1 MIKFIL
7 KLICKI
13 LAIIL
18 GAAVTLALV
27 TLIGLNAA
35 KFFIYSDY
43 YQIKEDVCKNPG
55 LSDGFV
61 CQGICAYEREGGDV
75 ILVSGYMKD
84 KSASRIYVTTTENE
98 SYYVLLASGGEKFTG
113 HAGGISVL
121 GENIYLANGKKV
133 YTIPLASVLSAK
145 GGDVID
151 VGEGAAVNNNASFIY
166 SDGKYLYVGEFHDGG
181 AYVVE
186 GHENETAEGTHYAI
200 CSVYEAGKFEVPVR
214 VYSIRNKVQGIC
226 FTSSGKVVLS
236 TSYGLSDSVYY
247 VYDLESATDSQ
258 KTFDSAP
265 LYYLDRLEREIKGP
279 AMAEG
284 LDEYNGRIITLTESA
299 SDKYIFGKFF
309 FADKIVALDLAK

>member
-98 SYYVLLASGGEKFTG
+98 SYYVLLASGDKKFTG

-200 CSVYEAGKFEVPVR
+200 CSVYEAGKFDTPVR

>member
-84 KSASRIYVTTTENE
+84 KSASRIYVTTAENE
-98 SYYVLLASGGEKFTG
+98 SYYVSLASGGEKFTG

-121 GENIYLANGKKV
+121 GENAYVANGKAV
-133 YTIPLASVLSAK
+133 YT
-145 GGDVID
+145 
-151 VGEGAAVNNNASFIY
+151 
-166 SDGKYLYVGEFHDGG
+166 
-181 AYVVE
+181 
-186 GHENETAEGTHYAI
+186 
-200 CSVYEAGKFEVPVR
+200 
-214 VYSIRNKVQGIC
+214 
-226 FTSSGKVVLS
+226 
-236 TSYGLSDSVYY
+236 
-247 VYDLESATDSQ
+247 
-258 KTFDSAP
+258 
-265 LYYLDRLEREIKGP
+265 
-279 AMAEG
+279 
-284 LDEYNGRIITLTESA
+284 
-299 SDKYIFGKFF
+299 
-309 FADKIVALDLAK
+309 

>member
-133 YTIPLASVLSAK
+133 YTIPLSTILSAEE
-145 GGDVID
+145 GDVID
-151 VGEGAAVNNNASFIY
+151 AGEGASVNNNASFIY

-200 CSVYEAGKFEVPVR
+200 CSVYEAGKFDTPVR